1 MEINKKEL
9 KKISSRFR
17 NLASYV
23 MNAHYNEQL
32 DLLEEFVN
40 YVEQTS
46 LIYDYIQS
54 LSYDINGLEEL
65 LDTINVSYGR
75 QALDLGSDSNKRTY
89 LLYKTF
95 EYIVS
100 KKMMTYNFGWYYSGG
115 KKYQD
120 MAKAFGDRMVYP
132 FVSEI
137 EEYIKEISIDMGFD
151 NDSKYNI
158 NINSTGVQ
166 VNIAEHGGTVHAEQ
180 ENSLNSEELKNAI
193 VSVSNIIEK
202 IDNLE
207 LKSTLE
213 QSLDTIK
220 NEIEEKQ
227 PKKKRLTSALTSMK
241 FIASTVAMLPDLTS
255 GIQMIASILEIAI

>member
-32 DLLEEFVN
+32 DLLEEFVD
-40 YVEQTS
+40 YVKQTS

-54 LSYDINGLEEL
+54 LSYDINGLEEH

-75 QALDLGSDSNKRTY
+75 QALDLGSNSNRRTY

-115 KKYQD
+115 KNYQD

-166 VNIAEHGGTVHAEQ
+166 VNIAELGGTVHAEQ

-193 VSVSNIIEK
+193 VNVSNIIEK
-202 IDNLE
+202 IDNLA

-220 NEIEEKQ
+220 NEIKEKE
-227 PKKKRLTSALTSMK
+227 PKKNSLTSALTAMK

-255 GIQMIASILEIAI
+255 GIQMIASLLGIDI